1 MRYSLLSVSLVLRPT
16 PPTPGSHTP
25 RALSFTSLHFSR
37 FASQAGSRSADQ
49 RGKGGGGRCLS
60 RIINYWPQAHAV
72 PDRPG
77 GEALCTE
84 IPTLGK
90 KKQVE
95 DELFFFFTSSI
106 SECMAAHP
114 WISLIIRIAGV
125 GSQTSA
131 WILGTFPGGE
141 LFPPEG
147 AFGTLQC
154 ACVRPLSS
162 HVKSLSETMCRA
174 CTRVK
179 FSPMKH
185 RCPLQPRPPRCHPGT
200 VMLTVIGECVLC
212 SSLLPPSL
220 VSRALLLSGPST
232 RCP

>member
-49 RGKGGGGRCLS
+49 RGKGGGHCLS

-95 DELFFFFTSSI
+95 DELFFFFFYIVHLRMHGSASMDF
-106 SECMAAHP
+106 SDYSYCRC
-114 WISLIIRIAGV
+114 WISNFCMNSWYFPRRR
-125 GSQTSA
+125 
-131 WILGTFPGGE
+131 TFPTGG
-141 LFPPEG
+141 
-147 AFGTLQC
+147 
-154 ACVRPLSS
+154 CVRHSPVCLCASS
-162 HVKSLSETMCRA
+162 ELTCEELVRDN
-174 CTRVK
+174 V
-179 FSPMKH
+179 
-185 RCPLQPRPPRCHPGT
+185 PRLHEG
-200 VMLTVIGECVLC
+200 
-212 SSLLPPSL
+212 
-220 VSRALLLSGPST
+220 
-232 RCP
+232 